1 MSHSWCV
8 SLQEEEPGSLPL
20 SLTVSDYLTPSW
32 SLSPSSSPLSHS
44 EASDSDREEDEE
56 EEEDDDD
63 DDDDEEDLEDL
74 RGRMMR
80 RRKKRKTSATVK
92 KKAQPHPLSF
102 TCPAPSSPPS
112 FQQPLAPPTT
122 NINNNININIGASGT
137 LSRRQHCP
145 YCGRHFRSL
154 ARHLEKH
161 HEQQPEVRAAMELSH
176 PPNQDAS
183 SHPFSSPPQPSA
195 VLGTTSLFSRERD
208 ALSSPPKSAGVSFS
222 LSLSPPPASSSSKKS
237 SAMNVTPRKGTRKS
251 PGVSPN
257 PPARRGRPP
266 KKQKELQLKK
276 QEEAERAKEEAPGK
290 QEENEDEED
299 FDASTEQKN
308 GEMAR

>member
-1 MSHSWCV
+1 
-8 SLQEEEPGSLPL
+8 
-20 SLTVSDYLTPSW
+20 
-32 SLSPSSSPLSHS
+32 
-44 EASDSDREEDEE
+44 
-56 EEEDDDD
+56 
-63 DDDDEEDLEDL
+63 
-74 RGRMMR
+74 MR
-80 RRKKRKTSATVK
+80 RRKKRKASATVK
-92 KKAQPHPLSF
+92 KKAQPRPLSF
-102 TCPAPSSPPS
+102 ACPAPSSP
-112 FQQPLAPPTT
+112 QPLAPPTT

-176 PPNQDAS
+176 LPNQDAS
-183 SHPFSSPPQPSA
+183 SHPFTSPAPPSA
-195 VLGTTSLFSRERD
+195 ALGATSLFSRERD
-208 ALSSPPKSAGVSFS
+208 ALSSPPKSGGVSFS

-237 SAMNVTPRKGTRKS
+237 SATTVTPRKGTKKT

-266 KKQKELQLKK
+266 KKEKELPLKK

-290 QEENEDEED
+290 HEEELDTREDGGAEE
-299 FDASTEQKN
+299 KN